1 MKHYHIQ
8 HGSGK
13 VWVNEK
19 NPFESIDEVS
29 YFISFL
35 FYQFLFYQF
44 PQFIFWKWVTI
55 PSTVDRVPQ
64 VTNHSTVD
72 RVPQVKLSTPQLIE
86 YHKLNCAGMVCR
98 LRQPLPREDSPPVVG
113 NQFGQ
118 FNINPAEVR
127 QSLGTQII
135 LKDIHSYSCSVSS
148 LVWIRCSNTSSELCL
163 IVTNIVCH

>member
-1 MKHYHIQ
+1 MLFSRWSITTYSMAVAKS
-8 HGSGK
+8 GSTRRT
-13 VWVNEK
+13 
-19 NPFESIDEVS
+19 PSRALTRFLILSVS
-29 YFISFL
+29 YFISFYFITSLNL
-35 FYQFLFYQF
+35 FYGNELLSL
-44 PQFIFWKWVTI
+44 PQSIEYHKSLT
-55 PSTVDRVPQ
+55 
-64 VTNHSTVD
+64 
-72 RVPQVKLSTPQLIE
+72 TPQLIE